1 MIQEREQAA
10 IGWLK
15 ELGAAVST
23 QSTKCPETLGNRVEH
38 AQTGSRLP
46 HLIGEVSF
54 SGGGHCNTS
63 HLSVYP
69 SHEHQSQAEGERK
82 AHSAPAKEAGASL
95 GQVLLV
101 HCPHLSHAHPGDVP
115 IFCTDRYRLSLAQD

>member
-23 QSTKCPETLGNRVEH
+23 QSTKCPETLGNHVEH

-54 SGGGHCNTS
+54 SGGGHRNTS

-69 SHEHQSQAEGERK
+69 SHEHQSQAEGEK
-82 AHSAPAKEAGASL
+82 KKSTLGTCQGSSCQAGAGAVGALPAPVSRPSWR
-95 GQVLLV
+95 
-101 HCPHLSHAHPGDVP
+101 CSHILHGPV
-115 IFCTDRYRLSLAQD
+115 